1 MKRGLVSITFRQKS
15 HEELI
20 EIVKKAGL
28 EVIEWGGDVHVPH
41 GDIETA
47 ERVGKLT
54 RDAGLEVAAYGS
66 YYNATDKGVLLGPVA
81 TFDEILETAVALG
94 TDTIRVWA
102 GNKNFYSDDPEV
114 PVATEE
120 ERKIFYER
128 LSEAVEKAA
137 ARGITLATE
146 YHQNTLTN
154 TLEGA
159 LDVLENVPGL
169 KTYWQARLDG
179 VTDEVGNI
187 KALGKNIVN
196 SHIEYRANK
205 VKLPLA
211 DGLELVTDCV
221 NALRE
226 YSDAKAGMIEFV
238 VDGKDEQ
245 FLEDAEVL
253 KSILPYEECRCVECA
268 DAQCMDECLEECLEN
283 AECGDECCS
292 CGHKKSKILK
302 LILAIGIPFV
312 AIIAAVAIC
321 FYMGVFKSP
330 AVKLVDKFYND
341 IVAGN
346 GAEIYKN
353 TTDPYEVKS
362 ILAQGEF
369 KTAADIE
376 ALYVDQYNQ
385 VKEMLKE
392 QFGENITV
400 TTRVDEITKYK
411 KSDVKIVSQHLEKN
425 FKYNADALEEIILV
439 ESEQTIKGDN
449 DKTDQDSDDLIVKL
463 EGKWY
468 FGGVGD
474 VIDEDTL
481 EAILKGEK

>member
-47 ERVGKLT
+47 KRVGELT
-54 RDAGLEVAAYGS
+54 RDAGLEVSAYGS
-66 YYNATDKGVLLGPVA
+66 YYNATDKGVLLGPIA
-81 TFDEILETAVALG
+81 SFDEILETAIALG

-102 GNKNFYSDDPEV
+102 GNKNFESDDPEV

-128 LSEAVEKAA
+128 LNEAVEKASKH
-137 ARGITLATE
+137 GITLATE
-146 YHQNTLTN
+146 YHPNTLTN
-154 TLEGA
+154 TLNGT
-159 LDVLENVPGL
+159 LDVLKNVPGL

-179 VTDEVGNI
+179 VTDEVNDI
-187 KALGKNIVN
+187 KTLGKNIVN
-196 SHIEYRANK
+196 SHIEYRENK
-205 VKLPLA
+205 QKRPLA
-211 DGLELVTDCV
+211 DGLELVTNCI
-221 NALRE
+221 NALKE
-226 YSDAKAGMIEFV
+226 YSNAKSGMIEFV
-238 VDGKDEQ
+238 LDGTDEQ
-245 FLEDAEVL
+245 FFEDAETL
-253 KSILPYEECRCVECA
+253 KSILTDDECIDAECVEEC
-268 DAQCMDECLEECLEN
+268 LGECLEN
-283 AECGDECCS
+283 AECGEECCS
-292 CGHKKSKILK
+292 CGGKKKSKVLK

-321 FYMGVFKSP
+321 FNMGVFRSP

-346 GAEIYKN
+346 GADIYKN
-353 TTDPYEVKS
+353 TTDPYEVQS

-369 KTAADIE
+369 ASEADIE
-376 ALYVDQYNQ
+376 ALYVEQYNQ
-385 VKEMLKE
+385 VREMLKE

-400 TTRVDEITKYK
+400 TTRVDEVTKYK
-411 KSDVKIVSQHLEKN
+411 KSDVKAVGEHLEKN
-425 FKYNADALEEIILV
+425 FKYSAGALEEIVLV

-449 DKTDQDSDDLIVKL
+449 DETDQDSDDLVVKL

-481 EAILKGEK
+481 EEIIKANK